1 MPRVPGSVPASKAEL
16 FEAFRAYLKATGR
29 RNEQYAEAARRFLVR
44 WPDVAAWAGRPLA
57 SRLGGDDNQRPFVMF
72 LMLHGHLRPG
82 YDFLLARRKLPSLWR
97 ELPHS
102 PMAADIGRF
111 TRAAAAAGFT
121 ERVTSGTASQV
132 IARLLI
138 QTGRPLAELTTA
150 DFAELAAAC
159 QEREQRD
166 GTGWRHY
173 SKAIYAAR
181 QVLFH
186 MGVLDSA
193 PPSYWHQ
200 LRQSFEQRLAD
211 VPAALRPSLVAYL
224 DRLTATH
231 SRQSVTGTATRL
243 AHFGRHLAAVDPQVT
258 SLAQLDRRRHIET
271 YLTAVA
277 EARSSR
283 GGGPLS
289 ASERRGRVLAVSVM
303 LNSITEWGWP
313 EAPPRRLVFRSDIPK
328 LPRPLPRYLPPDADR
343 RLAAALEDSPNRLAA
358 GALLLQR
365 ACGLR
370 IGELCDLELDCA
382 HEVPGQGAWLKVP
395 LGKLDTERMV
405 PLDDEAVAIV
415 DRIVAHRSRG
425 APIPHPR
432 TGKRTEFLLTHHGRR
447 LSPPALRDELAR
459 AAEAA
464 GIGHVTPHALRHT
477 YATALVNSGVSLQS
491 LMALLGHVSA
501 EMSLRYGR
509 LFDQTVR
516 AEYERALTL
525 AKQQIGSLPAT
536 PPAAGRTALPL
547 LDGDWKQA
555 PAIKARLAGGYCLR
569 AQAQG
574 ACQYANICEHCP
586 NFRADASHLAV
597 LAAQRVDAEAL
608 AADAAARGWAAEAT
622 RHRLLAERLG
632 AIITQAQAG

>member
-16 FEAFRAYLKATGR
+16 FDAFRAYLTATGR
-29 RNEQYAEAARRFLVR
+29 RNEQYVQAARRFLVR
-44 WPDVAAWAGRPLA
+44 WPDIAGWAGRPLA
-57 SRLGGDDNQRPFVMF
+57 ARLGGDDNQRPFVMF
-72 LMLHGHLRPG
+72 LMLHGHLHPG

-97 ELPHS
+97 ELPHA
-102 PMAADIGRF
+102 PMAADITRF
-111 TRAAAAAGFT
+111 TGAAAAAGFT
-121 ERVTSGTASQV
+121 EHVASGTASQV
-132 IARLLI
+132 IVRLLI
-138 QTGRPLAELTTA
+138 QTGRPLGELTEA
-150 DFAELAAAC
+150 DFTEFAAAC
-159 QEREQRD
+159 QERERRD
-166 GTGWRHY
+166 GIGWRHY
-173 SKAIYAAR
+173 SKAFFNAR

-186 MGVLDSA
+186 MGVLDS
-193 PPSYWHQ
+193 PPPNALCQ
-200 LRQSFEQRLAD
+200 LRQTFGQRMAD
-211 VPAALRPSLVAYL
+211 VPAPLRPSFVAYL

-231 SRQSVTGTATRL
+231 ARQTVTGTATRL
-243 AHFGRHLAAVDPQVT
+243 AHFGRHLAAVDPGIT

-283 GGGPLS
+283 DGGPLS
-289 ASERRGRVLAVSVM
+289 ASERRARVLAVSVL
-303 LNSITEWGWP
+303 LNDITEWGWP

-343 RLAAALEDSPNRLAA
+343 RLGAALEASPNRLAA
-358 GALLLQR
+358 DALLLQR

-370 IGELCDLELDCA
+370 IGELTDLELDCV

-405 PLDDEAVAIV
+405 PLDDETVTLI
-415 DRIVAHRSRG
+415 DRIVAYRSRG

-447 LSPPALRDELAR
+447 LSPEALRDELSR
-459 AAEAA
+459 AAEDACV
-464 GIGHVTPHALRHT
+464 GHVTPHALRHT
-477 YATALVNSGVSLQS
+477 FATALVNSGVSLQS

-516 AEYERALTL
+516 GEYERALTL
-525 AKQQIGSLPAT
+525 AKQQIGALPAS
-536 PPAAGRTALPL
+536 PPAAGRTMLPL
-547 LDGDWKQA
+547 LAGDWKQA

-569 AQAQG
+569 APAQG
-574 ACQYANICEHCP
+574 SCQYANICEHCP

-608 AADAAARGWAAEAT
+608 AADAAARGWADEAG
-622 RHRLLAERLG
+622 RHRRLAGRLD
-632 AIITQAQAG
+632 ALIAQAETG

>member
-16 FEAFRAYLKATGR
+16 FEAFRACLKATGR
-29 RNEQYAEAARRFLVR
+29 RNEQYAEAARRFLAR
-44 WPDVAAWAGRPLA
+44 WPGIAEWAGRPLA

-72 LMLHGHLRPG
+72 LMLHGHLHPG

-102 PMAADIGRF
+102 PMGADITRF
-111 TRAAAAAGFT
+111 TEAAAAAGFT
-121 ERVTSGTASQV
+121 ERVTSGIASQV
-132 IARLLI
+132 IVRLLI
-138 QTGRPLAELTTA
+138 QTGRPLAELTAA
-150 DFAELAAAC
+150 DFAEFAAAC

-166 GTGWRHY
+166 GIGWRHY

-181 QVLFH
+181 QVLFC

-200 LRQSFEQRLAD
+200 LRQGFGQRMAD
-211 VPAALRPSLVAYL
+211 VPAALRPSFVAYL

-243 AHFGRHLAAVDPQVT
+243 AHFGRHLAAIDPQIT

-289 ASERRGRVLAVSVM
+289 ASERRGRVLAISVM
-303 LNSITEWGWP
+303 LNNITEWGWP

-328 LPRPLPRYLPPDADR
+328 RPRPLPRYLPPDADR

-358 GALLLQR
+358 DALLLQR

-370 IGELCDLELDCA
+370 IGELADLELDCV

-405 PLDDEAVAIV
+405 PLDEETVTLIDQIV
-415 DRIVAHRSRG
+415 THRSRG

-447 LSPPALRDELAR
+447 LSPPALRDELTR
-459 AAEAA
+459 AAAAA

-477 YATALVNSGVSLQS
+477 YATALVNCGVSLQS

-525 AKQQIGSLPAT
+525 AKQQTGSLPAT

-586 NFRADASHLAV
+586 NFRADASHLAI
-597 LAAQRVDAEAL
+597 LAAQRVDADAL
-608 AADAAARGWAAEAT
+608 AADAAARGWAAEAD
-622 RHRLLAERLG
+622 RHRRLAERLG